1 MTGQLLFSA
10 EKIKSLIEIN
20 TKLNSNYAEPDKV
33 LVYIL
38 ESAMCLVECESSS
51 ILLLNREGSALHF
64 AVALGPKGAEAK
76 DVPVDTNSI
85 AGWVIANNQSVIV
98 DDVPAD
104 TRFNR
109 GVQDK
114 TNYITKNMIAT
125 PIRIGNDCIGVIEL
139 INKVDGKK
147 FTEDDVSI
155 LELVG
160 IQAGNA
166 YRNSHF
172 YINTRES
179 IDALQDSVSQ
189 GKDFHAFIAK
199 SPIILDTIKVIEE
212 ASKVNSS
219 VLILGESGVG
229 KELFAEQMHLKSPR
243 REKPF
248 VRVSCAALSPSILE
262 SELFGHVKGAYTNA
276 INAQKGRFE
285 VADGGTLF
293 LDEIGEMP
301 LELQAKLLRVIQE
314 RKFEKVGSSETV
326 SVDVRII
333 AATNR
338 DLESMIQAGK
348 FRADLYY
355 RLNVLPLNIPPLRQ
369 RKDDIEPLA
378 YFFLQKYSSET
389 KKPFVDFSTP
399 AIKALYSYPWP
410 GNVRELEN
418 TIERACILGTPPHIN
433 LEDFRL
439 NVSFPQAQSHEPDCM
454 QNCVLESLSAEDK
467 SLKNAVNE
475 FKKRYVKAILEQN
488 DWNQTKSAKV
498 LGIQRTYV
506 SKLLAELEI
515 KKQM

>member
-1 MTGQLLFSA
+1 
-10 EKIKSLIEIN
+10 
-20 TKLNSNYAEPDKV
+20 
-33 LVYIL
+33 
-38 ESAMCLVECESSS
+38 
-51 ILLLNREGSALHF
+51 
-64 AVALGPKGAEAK
+64 
-76 DVPVDTNSI
+76 
-85 AGWVIANNQSVIV
+85 
-98 DDVPAD
+98 
-104 TRFNR
+104 
-109 GVQDK
+109 
-114 TNYITKNMIAT
+114 
-125 PIRIGNDCIGVIEL
+125 
-139 INKVDGKK
+139 
-147 FTEDDVSI
+147 
-155 LELVG
+155 
-160 IQAGNA
+160 
-166 YRNSHF
+166 
-172 YINTRES
+172 
-179 IDALQDSVSQ
+179 
-189 GKDFHAFIAK
+189 
-199 SPIILDTIKVIEE
+199 
-212 ASKVNSS
+212 
-219 VLILGESGVG
+219 
-229 KELFAEQMHLKSPR
+229 
-243 REKPF
+243 
-248 VRVSCAALSPSILE
+248 
-262 SELFGHVKGAYTNA
+262 
-276 INAQKGRFE
+276 
-285 VADGGTLF
+285 GGTLF

-418 TIERACILGTPPHIN
+418 TIERACILGNPPYIN

-439 NVSFPQAQSHEPDCM
+439 NVSFPPVQGQEVDCM

-506 SKLLAELEI
+506 SKLLTELEI